1 MGPRRIDNPGGGVF
15 NPHSSLVPVNNQMVQ
30 FSVICLRINFYTH
43 GKSLVR
49 RYRGCTRGKMQI
61 IQSAKCSKSRKKK
74 ITLRFTFKG
83 ESSYFGIHYSSI
95 K

>member
-61 IQSAKCSKSRKKK
+61 IQSAKCSKSRGKK
-74 ITLRFTFKG
+74 
-83 ESSYFGIHYSSI
+83 SHYDLHLKVKAAISVFI
-95 K
+95 IQV

>member
-74 ITLRFTFKG
+74 
-83 ESSYFGIHYSSI
+83 SHYDLHLKVKAAISVFI
-95 K
+95 IQV

>member
-61 IQSAKCSKSRKKK
+61 IQSAKCSKSREKK
-74 ITLRFTFKG
+74 
-83 ESSYFGIHYSSI
+83 SHYDLHLKVKAAISVFI
-95 K
+95 IQV